1 VARAVPVSILVYH
14 PDGPEPY
21 AERVRA
27 PDVVVR
33 TAATPEA
40 AAAVIGDVDVI
51 YGWGLPSRMYREAS
65 RLRWVQV
72 MGAGVDAVLTPALPR
87 GVAVTRTPGIFGP
100 WMAEYVL
107 GWALSVTQRVT
118 TYRDAQRARRWIGDV
133 IPERLGGRTMAV
145 VGLGNIGQA
154 VARAAAALGMDVVGV
169 SRAGRSVRGV
179 RRVHRSGDLVR
190 VLGAADWVVLTVPLT
205 ETTRGL
211 IGRRELAAM
220 RPTAWLINIA
230 RGAIVD
236 DAALREA
243 LGTRRIAGAI
253 LDVFTTEP
261 LPADDPLWTLPN
273 VIVTPH
279 ISGPST
285 PDEIAPIF
293 EDNLA
298 RFRTGRPLRHV
309 VNRRRGY

>member
-1 VARAVPVSILVYH
+1 VARAAPVTILVYH

-27 PDVVVR
+27 RDVVLR
-33 TAATPEA
+33 TGATPEM
-40 AAAVIGDVDVI
+40 AAAVIGEAEVI

-87 GVAVTRTPGIFGP
+87 GVVVTRTPGIFGP

-107 GWALSVTQRVT
+107 GWALSITQRT
-118 TYRDAQRARRWIGDV
+118 ATYREAQRARRWLGDLIPHRLAGQTMVV
-133 IPERLGGRTMAV
+133 I
-145 VGLGNIGQA
+145 GLGDIGRS
-154 VARAAAALGMDVVGV
+154 VARTAHAVGITVIGV
-169 SRAGRSVRGV
+169 SRSGRSVRGV
-179 RRVHRSGDLVR
+179 DKVYRTRDLVR
-190 VLGAADWVVLTVPLT
+190 ALGMADWVVLTVPLT

-220 RPTAWLINIA
+220 RPSAWLVNVA
-230 RGAIVD
+230 RGAVVD

-243 LGTRRIAGAI
+243 LGTGRIGGAI

-261 LPADDPLWTLPN
+261 LPADDGLWTLPN
-273 VIVTPH
+273 VVVTPH

-298 RFRTGRPLRHV
+298 RFRSGRPLRHV
-309 VNRRRGY
+309 VDRRRGY